1 MDGSL
6 LMKRA
11 FLENLRAKPKDH
23 PAARQPPAIQ
33 PSLVVRPLLAVRYS
47 FVVRIWQEESSSGWR
62 GWVENTRTGDSA
74 FVQQVDELLAFIED
88 RTGKL

>member
-1 MDGSL
+1 
-6 LMKRA
+6 
-11 FLENLRAKPKDH
+11 
-23 PAARQPPAIQ
+23 
-33 PSLVVRPLLAVRYS
+33 VRPLLAVRYS